1 MNSKQNRIS
10 EISHIIESEVVRS
23 QQDIISRLS
32 ERGIEVTQASLSR
45 YLKEIQASRI
55 PDGAGGYI
63 YKLPDGAGQSQGG
76 GIASEVISV
85 EFAGS
90 SLVVIRTGGGFAN
103 AVSAL
108 IDSRNIH
115 LFAGTVSG
123 DDTIMIAIR
132 DGYSRKQVKQ
142 TLISECPYIKDKF
155 LNE

>member
-63 YKLPDGAGQSQGG
+63 YKLPDGAGRDSVGSDFGG
-76 GIASEVISV
+76 VCG
-85 EFAGS
+85 F
-90 SLVVIRTGGGFAN
+90 VVGG
-103 AVSAL
+103 
-108 IDSRNIH
+108 
-115 LFAGTVSG
+115 
-123 DDTIMIAIR
+123 DTHRRRICQCRERAHR
-132 DGYSRKQVKQ
+132 FEKHTTFCGYCVRRRHHYD
-142 TLISECPYIKDKF
+142 CYP
-155 LNE
+155 

>member
-63 YKLPDGAGQSQGG
+63 YKLPDGGTQSQGG

-85 EFAGS
+85 EFSGS

-108 IDSRNIH
+108 IDSRNIQ

-132 DGYSRKQVKQ
+132 DGYSRKQVRQ
-142 TLISECPYIKDKF
+142 ALISEFPYIKDKF